1 MSARTLPNAV
11 DETREQ
17 RIEDIM
23 KELRPKIDEAVA
35 SDGGAGSRCAGGGGI
50 RGHRLRVPRRG
61 AEVGQRCPASQRG
74 EPEKKGYVG
83 CSVTCPLC
91 EYAAKFHSYQP
102 RRVLTVHGE
111 MRIRRAYYYCG
122 RCKQSFLPY
131 DDVLGLGGRD
141 QSGVDAAG
149 LLGRNVAAVCG
160 RGRGCAASVFPE
172 CACRP
177 RRCCVAPKGPGNGC
191 GRNRKKG
198 GWSSRRKRSRSGRR
212 RARRAN
218 PAAYVGLDAFSVPM
232 QGVEA
237 SKAEHRMLYTALLYT
252 PEKEHTRYLVDF
264 ELDALA
270 KQVRSQAQALGV
282 EQVSDL
288 IAVTDGGNG
297 LEEALQRHLA
307 EHLKTILDWYHA
319 AEHLCDFA
327 KVWHASDEAT
337 RSQWQHEAKSI
348 LYEQGGEALLTHLLA
363 IELPPCTS
371 AEVQEEL
378 RKLIGYFEN
387 NRHRTD
393 YPTYRQNGWDIGSG
407 PTEAGCK
414 IIGERLKGSGMRW
427 VEDGAAT
434 VAALRALY
442 VSGGKVWDGFWSQP
456 HRAAA

>member
-1 MSARTLPNAV
+1 
-11 DETREQ
+11 
-17 RIEDIM
+17 
-23 KELRPKIDEAVA
+23 
-35 SDGGAGSRCAGGGGI
+35 
-50 RGHRLRVPRRG
+50 
-61 AEVGQRCPASQRG
+61 
-74 EPEKKGYVG
+74 
-83 CSVTCPLC
+83 VTCPHC
-91 EYAAKFHSYQP
+91 AYAAKFHSYQQ

-111 MRIRRAYYYCG
+111 MRIQRAYYYCG
-122 RCKQSFLPY
+122 RCKQSFIPY
-131 DDVLGLGGRD
+131 DDVLGLVDEISPGLMPLVCLAGTLLPF
-141 QSGVDAAG
+141 VDAAEDVLKRFSG
-149 LLGRNVAAVCG
+149 VRLS
-160 RGRGCAASVFPE
+160 ASTVLRCTEGAGERLRAQQKEARMVKPTQAE
-172 CACRP
+172 PHWTAP
-177 RRCCVAPKGPGNGC
+177 REAGQ
-191 GRNRKKG
+191 
-198 GWSSRRKRSRSGRR
+198 
-212 RARRAN
+212 

-252 PEKEHTRYLVDF
+252 PQKEHTRYLVDF

-270 KQVRSQAQALGV
+270 EQVRSQARALGV

-307 EHLKTILDWYHA
+307 EHLTTILDWYHA

-327 KVWHASDEAT
+327 KQRYAHDEEA
-337 RSQWQHEAKSI
+337 RSQWQDEAKGI
-348 LYEQGGEALLTHLLA
+348 LYEQGGEALLTCLRA
-363 IELPPCTS
+363 IALPPRT
-371 AEVQEEL
+371 APEVHEGM

-393 YPTYRQNGWDIGSG
+393 YPTYRQKGWDIGSG

-442 VSGGKVWDGFWSQP
+442 VSGGKLWDGFWSQP